1 MQPYIAV
8 LNHDQVTPMTEQTA
22 RPDQPQKR
30 RITHED
36 VRASFNNQV
45 RNMLWV
51 RLIGR
56 PLANRLTPFFFN
68 RGWTANQMT
77 SLRLFVA
84 LLALIALASGIGW
97 CMPVAAVL
105 FYLFFIGDCLDGNLA
120 RLSDGATYWG
130 KFYDGLADRFFYVL
144 SPLAAGI
151 GTWAASG
158 DGIAIAAGAL
168 TTVSVL
174 YNELVQTRFGFYRQW
189 MESQRGAAAETDS
202 RSVAA
207 ITAFAGRMHTHASF
221 LAPLVLLLPGGLG
234 LYLWCLVLF
243 QGIPS
248 AVSLLAQLWNA
259 YRILLRP
266 RKSMHAAG
274 VDPRTAATPGLM
286 D

>member
-1 MQPYIAV
+1 
-8 LNHDQVTPMTEQTA
+8 MTATTNEPRR
-22 RPDQPQKR
+22 RP
-30 RITHED
+30 ITYED

-56 PLANRLTPFFFN
+56 PVANRLTPFFFN

-77 SLRLFVA
+77 SLRLA
-84 LLALIALASGIGW
+84 IAAAALIMLASGSVW
-97 CMPVAAVL
+97 LMPIAAL
-105 FYLFFIGDCLDGNLA
+105 SFYVFFIGDCLDGNLA

-151 GTWAASG
+151 GTWAASD
-158 DGIAIAAGAL
+158 DGIAIAVGAL
-168 TTVSVL
+168 TTVAVL
-174 YNELVQTRFGFYRQW
+174 YNELVQTRFSFYRQW
-189 MESQRGAAAETDS
+189 MESQLGPVEGQESAAL
-202 RSVAA
+202 AA
-207 ITAFAGRMHTHASF
+207 VTAHTGRLHTHASF
-221 LAPLVLLLPGGLG
+221 LAPLLLLLPGGLG

-243 QGIPS
+243 QGVAS
-248 AVSLLAQLWNA
+248 ALSLLAQLWNA
-259 YRILLRP
+259 YAVLMRP

-274 VDPRTAATPGLM
+274 VDPRDAAAPGLM